1 MSRKFGRPLTRKI
14 ATFSLVLAA
23 TVTLSACSSE
33 PDTSPE
39 GQIEYACAL
48 MNDIKENSP
57 YVSEWDVRIGDE
69 TPNELLQ
76 AMGAASLVGGATG
89 GGEGIPEEMHDA
101 GRDIVRGVS
110 RIDEEYLQNG
120 VNALI
125 RECASL
131 ED

>member
-1 MSRKFGRPLTRKI
+1 MSRKFGRPFTRK
-14 ATFSLVLAA
+14 TTTLGLVLAA
-23 TVTLSACSSE
+23 TVTLGACSSK
-33 PDTSPE
+33 PDTSAE

-57 YVSEWDVRIGDE
+57 YVSEWDVRIGDK
-69 TPNELLQ
+69 TPNELLK
-76 AMGAASLVGGATG
+76 AMGAASLVGGATA
-89 GGEGIPEEMHDA
+89 GGEGIPEEMHAA
-101 GRDIVRGVS
+101 GKEIVRGVS
-110 RIDEEYLQNG
+110 TINEEYIQDG